1 MRPTSIDPATRDMG
15 NHVSSRIR
23 VLVATPL
30 GKGGMG
36 GIDRLM
42 DQLRDRVDEARE
54 DGVEIRLG
62 VTRGKGHIAL
72 SPFYLAGFLITM
84 ALLKM
89 AGKLDLVHINLA
101 SRGSF
106 RRKAIIA
113 RFARI
118 LGVEYAVHL
127 HGAQFHEFY
136 AEVSDAGRKSIRT
149 FFARAATVIVLGSPW
164 RDFILELAPHAN
176 IVILPNATSPLETN
190 RSPQVS
196 RKTVEIAFL
205 GQIGPR
211 KGAPDLVEAMA
222 RLTSPEPWH
231 LTMGG
236 NGQLSETRSRIA
248 ELGLSDRISVPG
260 WLDAEASEQVLKNAD
275 IVVLPSY
282 NENLPM
288 SVIEGMGAGAAV
300 VSTPVGAVTDIMTNE
315 VNGLIVQP
323 GDVEGLAAA
332 LDRLI
337 GDPELRDRL
346 GENAR
351 STHREMLDIRSY
363 LPRLAVIW
371 KEALANASLDKKSN
385 LNS

>member
-1 MRPTSIDPATRDMG
+1 MRPTSIDPATRDHG
-15 NHVSSRIR
+15 NHDLSRIT

-42 DQLRDRVDEARE
+42 DQLRVRVDEARE
-54 DGVEIRLG
+54 DGVELRFG

-72 SPFYLAGFLITM
+72 SPFYLVGFFLLIFWQKISGRIDLLHLNVASNGSFKRKSLIAGF
-84 ALLKM
+84 
-89 AGKLDLVHINLA
+89 
-101 SRGSF
+101 
-106 RRKAIIA
+106 A
-113 RFARI
+113 RFLQI
-118 LGVEYAVHL
+118 PYVVHL
-127 HGAQFHEFY
+127 HGGLFREFY
-136 AEVSDAGRKSIRT
+136 SNSSEGRQSDIRKL
-149 FFARAATVIVLGSPW
+149 FERAAGVIVLGSPW
-164 RDFILELAPHAN
+164 RDFVLSIAPGADIH
-176 IVILPNATSPLETN
+176 ILPNATRALTAGN
-190 RSPQVS
+190 RDG
-196 RKTVEIAFL
+196 KTIEIAFL
-205 GQIGPR
+205 GRIGPK
-211 KGAPDLVEAMA
+211 KGTQDLLAAAARISATVPW
-222 RLTSPEPWH
+222 RLTLAGDGEVDEARQQVS
-231 LTMGG
+231 
-236 NGQLSETRSRIA
+236 A
-248 ELGLSDRISVPG
+248 LGLGDRVSLPG
-260 WLDAEASEQVLKNAD
+260 WLGEAASENLLERAD

-282 NENLPM
+282 IENLPL

-300 VSTPVGAVTDIMTNE
+300 VATPVGAVTDILTNE

>member
-1 MRPTSIDPATRDMG
+1 MRPTSIDPGARDTV
-15 NHVSSRIR
+15 NHVNSSMK

-30 GKGGMG
+30 GRGGMG

-54 DGVEIRLG
+54 DGVEIRFG

-72 SPFYLAGFLITM
+72 SLLFLVSFC
-84 ALLKM
+84 LLVLWQKIN
-89 AGKLDLVHINLA
+89 GRVDLLHLNLA
-101 SRGSF
+101 SNGSF
-106 RRKAIIA
+106 KRKSLIAGFA
-113 RFARI
+113 RF
-118 LGVEYAVHL
+118 LQVPYVVHL
-127 HGAQFHEFY
+127 HGGLFREFY
-136 AEVSDAGRKSIRT
+136 SNSSQRQQSAIQKLFGQAGG
-149 FFARAATVIVLGSPW
+149 VIVLGSPW
-164 RDFILELAPHAN
+164 REFVLSIAPDADVH
-176 IVILPNATSPLETN
+176 ILPNATHALTAGD
-190 RSPQVS
+190 RDG
-196 RKTVEIAFL
+196 KTIEIAFL
-205 GQIGPR
+205 GRIGPK
-211 KGAPDLVEAMA
+211 KGTQDLLAAAA
-222 RLTSPEPWH
+222 RISSTVPWH
-231 LTMGG
+231 LTLAGDG
-236 NGQLSETRSRIA
+236 EVEEARQQVSA
-248 ELGLSDRISVPG
+248 LGLEDRVSLPG
-260 WLDAEASEQVLKNAD
+260 WLDDAASENLLERAD

-282 NENLPM
+282 IENLPL

-300 VSTPVGAVTDIMTNE
+300 VATPVGAVTDILTNE

-371 KEALANASLDKKSN
+371 KEALTNASLDKKSN